1 MKTKN
6 IILTGTFKNKNRPDL
21 FKLLTKFS
29 EVNEDFCGKS
39 GLDFISDEARKEGL
53 HSDFELFLKLEDKHS
68 SIEDIVKN
76 FCDMLGDFEMEE
88 PKYVLT
94 EVDNVTVLTISIV
107 RYI

>member
-53 HSDFELFLKLEDKHS
+53 HSDQ
-68 SIEDIVKN
+68 
-76 FCDMLGDFEMEE
+76 G
-88 PKYVLT
+88 
-94 EVDNVTVLTISIV
+94 
-107 RYI
+107 